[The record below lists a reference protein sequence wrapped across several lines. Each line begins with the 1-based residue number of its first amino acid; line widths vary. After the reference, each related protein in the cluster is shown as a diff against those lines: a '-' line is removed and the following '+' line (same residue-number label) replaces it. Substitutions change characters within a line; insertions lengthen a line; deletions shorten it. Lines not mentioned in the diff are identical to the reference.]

1 MGANGPIE
9 RCRELR
15 RAATDAE
22 AVLWRFLRAHRFAGF
37 KFRRQHP
44 CGPFIVDFYCP
55 RRKLAVELDG
65 GQHFTLEGQAHDER
79 RSRYLGQH
87 GIEVLRFATDLVFR
101 ELEGVLAVIAEALG
115 VVDGPSP

>member
-1 MGANGPIE
+1 MLVLLA

-22 AVLWRFLRAHRFAGF
+22 VALWRHLRAHRFAGF

-44 CGPFIVDFYCP
+44 CGPFIVDFYCA
-55 RRKLAVELDG
+55 RRKLAIELDG
-65 GQHFTLEGQAHDER
+65 GQHFTPEAQRDDER
-79 RSRYLGQH
+79 RSRYLAQQ
-87 GIEVLRFATDLVFR
+87 GIEVLRFPTDLVFR
-101 ELEGVLAVIAEALG
+101 ELDGVLAVIAEALG